1 MKRLISYL
9 FGLTGLIALQIPA
22 AVAQNGGADGK
33 TETGIASFY
42 HDMFEGRK
50 TANGEIFRQD
60 KFTAAHKS
68 LPLGTWV
75 KVTNL
80 SNDSTVVVRINDRM
94 PLWNKR
100 SIDLTEAAAEQLNYI
115 TKGLTKVLIEI
126 IPDPF
131 KKHPTRPVDL
141 PLTRMH
147 VVQLE
152 QFDDVLPRITIRQ
165 PMLTFDGVAYA
176 ESVMVKKKRR

>member
-1 MKRLISYL
+1 MKQLTRYL
-9 FGLTGLIALQIPA
+9 LAVLSLVLTGSTAL
-22 AVAQNGGADGK
+22 VAQTNK
-33 TETGIASFY
+33 SETGVASFY

-60 KFTAAHKS
+60 KMTAAHKT

-80 SNDSTVVVRINDRM
+80 NNDSTVIVKINDRM

-100 SIDLTEAAAEQLNYI
+100 SIDLTEAAAGQLNYI
-115 TKGLTKVLIEI
+115 SRGLTRVLIEI

-131 KKHPTRPVDL
+131 KKPAYIRPTDL
-141 PLTRMH
+141 PVTCLD
-147 VVQLE
+147 VVELQQIVWNITSPGIKPSLSL
-152 QFDDVLPRITIRQ
+152 FDA
-165 PMLTFDGVAYA
+165 VAYA
-176 ESVMVKKKRR
+176 DKVAVKKKKR